1 MEERWSVELLEC
13 LAQKAGCGYLSDLR
27 YLSPW
32 EQFHLSRE
40 LLHVPSE
47 AFSLKTWNDALA
59 YLTGLSQQADASAA
73 KERLYILLRSLSVH
87 VMLLLLIEFPVNS
100 RKLCIRF
107 IQETSLEEID
117 PARR

>member
-73 KERLYILLRSLSVH
+73 KETLMKQRFATSSEPRMNLNRKVVRMLCK
-87 VMLLLLIEFPVNS
+87 LLL
-100 RKLCIRF
+100 
-107 IQETSLEEID
+107 
-117 PARR
+117 

>member
-59 YLTGLSQQADASAA
+59 YLTGLFPASGCIRR
-73 KERLYILLRSLSVH
+73 ERNVDEASIGTLQRFATSSEPRMNLNRKVVRMLCK
-87 VMLLLLIEFPVNS
+87 LLL
-100 RKLCIRF
+100 
-107 IQETSLEEID
+107 
-117 PARR
+117 

>member
-13 LAQKAGCGYLSDLR
+13 LAQKAGCVYLSDLR

-32 EQFHLSRE
+32 EQSHLSRE

-59 YLTGLSQQADASAA
+59 YLTDLSQQADASAA
-73 KERLYILLRSLSVH
+73 KETLMKHLSEH
-87 VMLLLLIEFPVNS
+87 CSGLQRHPS
-100 RKLCIRF
+100 R
-107 IQETSLEEID
+107 E
-117 PARR
+117 

>member
-1 MEERWSVELLEC
+1 MKWQEGNKVEERWSVELLEC

-73 KERLYILLRSLSVH
+73 KETLMKHLSEH
-87 VMLLLLIEFPVNS
+87 CSGLHRHPS
-100 RKLCIRF
+100 R
-107 IQETSLEEID
+107 E
-117 PARR
+117 

>member
-73 KERLYILLRSLSVH
+73 KETLMKHLSTLQRFATSSEPRMNLNRKV
-87 VMLLLLIEFPVNS
+87 VRMLCKLLL
-100 RKLCIRF
+100 
-107 IQETSLEEID
+107 
-117 PARR
+117 

>member
-59 YLTGLSQQADASAA
+59 YLTGLSQQAGCIRRERNVDEASIGTLQRFATSSEPRMNLNR
-73 KERLYILLRSLSVH
+73 KVVRMLCK
-87 VMLLLLIEFPVNS
+87 LLL
-100 RKLCIRF
+100 
-107 IQETSLEEID
+107 
-117 PARR
+117 